1 MKQENVI
8 SEFSGK
14 YDFLSN
20 FSKSKIKYEGITYP
34 TVEHAFQA
42 AKSLNNLKRLEIASA
57 PTPGQAKRIGR
68 RVNLRPDWEEVKIDI
83 MRDCLRLKFEIP
95 ELREALLNTDNAEL
109 IEGNWWGDKFWGMC
123 NGIGEN
129 NLGKLLMEVR
139 DEIRRNKY

>member
-20 FSKSKIKYEGITYP
+20 FSKSKIKYEGVTYP

-42 AKSLNNLKRLEIASA
+42 AKSLNNLKRLEIDSA

-95 ELREALLNTDNAEL
+95 MMLN
-109 IEGNWWGDKFWGMC
+109 
-123 NGIGEN
+123 
-129 NLGKLLMEVR
+129 
-139 DEIRRNKY
+139 